1 MRASKLIN
9 EMSQLFINIIEY
21 VIIWLKKQMRQ
32 LFTGAFSW
40 TKKMW
45 FKFWILQEYL
55 KASCVVIRIIIPED
69 IHIPIP
75 RIYD

>member
-1 MRASKLIN
+1 
-9 EMSQLFINIIEY
+9 
-21 VIIWLKKQMRQ
+21 MRQ